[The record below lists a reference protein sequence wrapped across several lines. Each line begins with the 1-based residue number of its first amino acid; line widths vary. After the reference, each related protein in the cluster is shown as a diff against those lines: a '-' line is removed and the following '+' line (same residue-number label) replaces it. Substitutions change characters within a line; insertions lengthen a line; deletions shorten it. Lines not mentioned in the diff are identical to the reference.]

1 MRLSI
6 PGMTTLVLT
15 TCLAGSLWAA
25 EDTTAQTASKDSVE
39 IRLDKANQS
48 LKEQNYDQAISEL
61 INIIKQ
67 QQNTINELNKNRE
80 KMPPAAPGPN
90 ASQAEKEN
98 FLKQLSKSLPFMNN
112 GMEDVEGQWKKA
124 YELQHKAIFDL
135 SRKAAI
141 PVFEEAIKEYR
152 VLVDYYPHSK
162 RAPQALRQIAWI
174 YQTQLKEEGKAQ
186 VEWKKLVESY
196 PNSTYASEARSYVRE
211 N

>member
-1 MRLSI
+1 MKFSI
-6 PGMTTLVLT
+6 PVMTSLVLT
-15 TCLAGSLWAA
+15 ASLAGTLLAA
-25 EDTTAQTASKDSVE
+25 DNITPQTASQDSVNLS
-39 IRLDKANQS
+39 LDKANQS

-67 QQNTINELNKNRE
+67 QQNTINELKKNRDNI
-80 KMPPAAPGPN
+80 PPSAPGLN
-90 ASQAEKEN
+90 ATQAEKEN

-152 VLVDYYPHSK
+152 VLVEYYPHSK
-162 RAPQALRQIAWI
+162 RAPQAQRQIAWI
-174 YQTQLKEEGKAQ
+174 YQTQLKDEAKARI
-186 VEWKKLVESY
+186 EWKKLIEFF
-196 PNSTYASEARSYVRE
+196 PNSTYASEARSFVSE